1 MNGTD
6 LPQLRTSIP
15 GPKSRAAVDVLA
27 QHECPAITS
36 RRARR
41 ASTLGVGDTD
51 PFVWKAALGAN
62 VEDVDGNVFVDLTAG
77 FAVSTLGH
85 RHPTVVA
92 AVRAQQE
99 LLLHAM
105 GDAWPDATRIALL
118 ARLAKVAPGD
128 LSVSILG
135 LSGSDAIDATVKT
148 ALLATGRTGVLTFGG
163 GYHGLSLGTVPLQA
177 YKAAFAEPF
186 AAITHPHVRS
196 LPFGAPASAIREA
209 LAAGDVGLVLVEPL
223 QGRGGMRVPPSGW
236 LAELAAV
243 TRAAGAVLAFDEIQS
258 GLGRTGRW
266 WACDHD
272 GVVPD
277 LLCVGKALGGG
288 FPLSACIG
296 TPDVM
301 AAWGAS
307 TGEAISTQT
316 FLGHPVGCAAALA
329 SLDVMEQTDLPARA
343 AAVGHALTHKLTE
356 AGFAV
361 HGRGL
366 MLGVKV
372 AQNAGG
378 TLTVWR
384 EMLQRGYIVLPAG
397 AGAEVLGLTPPVVL
411 SDAQQ
416 AAFVHTLVEVC
427 R

>member
-1 MNGTD
+1 M
-6 LPQLRTSIP
+6 
-15 GPKSRAAVDVLA
+15 
-27 QHECPAITS
+27 
-36 RRARR
+36 
-41 ASTLGVGDTD
+41 
-51 PFVWKAALGAN
+51 WKAALGAN
-62 VEDVDGNVFVDLTAG
+62 VEDVDGNIFVDLTAG

-85 RHPTVVA
+85 RHPRVVA
-92 AVRAQQE
+92 AVRAQQD

-105 GDAWPDATRIALL
+105 GDAWPDATRIKLL
-118 ARLAKVAPGD
+118 AKLASVAPGN

-163 GYHGLSLGTVPLQA
+163 GYHGLSLGAVPLQA
-177 YKAAFAEPF
+177 YKRAFSEPF
-186 AAITHPHVRS
+186 AAITHPDVRS
-196 LPFGAPASAIREA
+196 LPFGAPASEVRQA
-209 LAAGDVGLVLVEPL
+209 LAAGDIGLVLVEPL
-223 QGRGGMRVPPSGW
+223 QGRGGMRVPPPGW
-236 LAELAAV
+236 LSEVASL
-243 TRAAGAVLAFDEIQS
+243 TRAAGALLAFDEIQS

-266 WACDHD
+266 WACEHE
-272 GVVPD
+272 GVMPD

-288 FPLSACIG
+288 FPLSACVG
-296 TPDVM
+296 TPEVM

-329 SLDVMEQTDLPARA
+329 SLEVMERTNLPARA
-343 AAVGHALTHKLTE
+343 AAVGASLTAKLTE
-356 AGFAV
+356 AGFPV

-372 AQNAGG
+372 ARDASG
-378 TLTVWR
+378 TLAVWR
-384 EMLQRGYIVLPAG
+384 ELLQRGYIVLPAG

-427 R
+427 P